1 MVLNTSITGYGA
13 AFFATIIWAG
23 NFIAARALAWQIPPC
38 QFNFW
43 RWVIAFIVL
52 LPFAWRHLARDLSLA
67 RRHYAYISLMAI
79 IGVTLMNTF
88 IYKAGETAE
97 SLNMALIM
105 PATPA
110 VILILA
116 WLFYGEEISGRRLCG
131 LIICILGILILVT
144 QGDYHKLINLE
155 FKSGDIWT
163 LGCMLCFALYSLF
176 LRKRDSSISS
186 LGFNVIVFGG
196 GIIFSLPLVF
206 MEIYLLPLPTCN
218 WKIATGVLYSGIGCS
233 AIAFWLWTIGVDK
246 LGPVKAGFIY
256 YSLPVF
262 AGIMAKII
270 LDENVI
276 LPQIIGGTLILSGIF
291 TATVQFKK
299 IRK

>member
-1 MVLNTSITGYGA
+1 MPNIAITGYA
-13 AFFATIIWAG
+13 ASFFATIIWAG
-23 NFIAARALAWQIPPC
+23 NFIAARALAWQIPPF

-43 RWVIAFIVL
+43 RWVIAFVFL
-52 LPFAWRHLARDLSLA
+52 LPFAWPHLKNDLPLA
-67 RRHYAYISLMAI
+67 KKHYAYISLMAI
-79 IGVTLMNTF
+79 IGITLMNSF

-110 VILILA
+110 VITILA
-116 WLFYGEEISGRRLCG
+116 WLFYGEKISWRRFYG
-131 LIICILGILILVT
+131 LVICISGILILIT
-144 QGDYHKLINLE
+144 RGDFHKLIDLE

-176 LRKRDSSISS
+176 LRKRDCEISS
-186 LGFNVIVFGG
+186 LGFNVIVFGA
-196 GIIFSLPLVF
+196 GIIFSLPIVIAEMYF
-206 MEIYLLPLPTCN
+206 LPLPVFS

-246 LGPVKAGFIY
+246 LGPVKAGFVY

-270 LDENVI
+270 LDENVTLAQIMGGI
-276 LPQIIGGTLILSGIF
+276 LIISGIF
-291 TATVQFKK
+291 TATFQLKK
-299 IRK
+299 GRN